1 MRCHEQ
7 GPCQSCLKD
16 EDGDGIPDVV
26 QGDIAAN
33 VTNMVGDMVNDMAGG
48 GGGSGE
54 KGGGGMGGVP
64 TGLMQLA
71 GGAGG
76 IAVRYPWPFLSG
88 PPTSFPTRNVPQR
101 PRTHRGPLPPN
112 QPIIHHFVAVTALI
126 GNKDRR
132 AKCNRHGVRGDR
144 SRFRPT
150 L

>member
-7 GPCQSCLKD
+7 GPCQSCLQD

-76 IAVRYPWPFLSG
+76 IAVRYPWPFLLVLPHPSPLG
-88 PPTSFPTRNVPQR
+88 MSLSDLEPTEDLCHTTNPSFITSSPSLPSSVTRTGARN
-101 PRTHRGPLPPN
+101 
-112 QPIIHHFVAVTALI
+112 AI
-126 GNKDRR
+126 GI
-132 AKCNRHGVRGDR
+132 V
-144 SRFRPT
+144 
-150 L
+150 